1 MATKGFAGAMSHIF
15 RSLGP
20 AILISVA
27 YIDLGKWLA
36 AVEGGARFGF
46 ELVLP
51 LLVFNCIAVLCQYL
65 STGIGMVTGK
75 NLAEVCSEEYSR
87 QSCILLGVL
96 AELSMIIS
104 DLTMVLGIAYVLNL
118 QFGIDLFSC
127 IFVAIPGALL
137 LPLLPALLDNHKFE
151 AMYVILAGFVL
162 LFYVVGVL
170 ISQPE
175 VPVITNELFPKLTG
189 ENAYS
194 VMSLLGA
201 NIMVHNFYIHS
212 SVVQQRRSSNVSI
225 GNLFQDH
232 FFAILIIFTGI
243 FLVNYVLISSAAAV
257 FGNADVAFNIQ
268 DVSVVMDQIFKNPVA
283 PVAFLWVLFISCQ
296 ITALTRNIGG
306 KVILQHLFDTKLSAL
321 VHLLL
326 AKGFTASVALCCVI
340 TGGAEG
346 IYQSFI
352 MCQIMLGMLLPSSAI
367 PLFRVASSRVIMG
380 AFKAS
385 CFTEILAFVSVTV
398 MLIVNVIFIVEVLF
412 GNSTWTVNLKE
423 SSGTA
428 IVILYF
434 FLLLGFTSI
443 CFTFYLATTPL
454 KSANNMLNEQMST
467 RIFLKDLPELCDFI
481 EESNPEMIKHDDDLG
496 SVEETAF
503 EKPLD
508 RISDKSATEYTPDEP
523 HAVVDSDPDSLQT
536 TYSSSV
542 AVYTGSPCDHPEFS
556 TSIEGEKPSD
566 VRDSLGYLPGEY
578 KIQQLVIE
586 KPVAV
591 NAPETNLHMDKGT
604 GEGDAPELENSGKC
618 LFPQPISED
627 ATHVNISK
635 GTSKD
640 GVNSSGNLSKPSR
653 LGRAGRRQLAA
664 ILDEFWANLFDLHG
678 KLTQDASSKRLGIL
692 LGIDMKM
699 AGSSGKVDS
708 RAGDSCK
715 VLFTDTERG
724 QYFFPSS
731 RDNSTCRRMNI
742 QSGDLPI
749 GIQMGNSWSQ
759 NLQQSDAL
767 VQGSSSN
774 IFNPA
779 EKTYSSL
786 RLPQY
791 SNDRDHQPATI
802 HGYQMA
808 SYLREIGTSRNS
820 YTASPRNLPSTS
832 KFSTAYV
839 SPLRYQDMYNHGHN
853 NLGSMQNSDLS
864 RINTLQVGSPYYEP
878 PLIESSEHAVPP
890 AYAKKYHSSPDISGI
905 IALTRNLYLNEGKR
919 STPIGSRTSFGGMAV
934 EQSTYLNPLS
944 RAGTPLAFDDLSPTN
959 VHKEM
964 FPLQSTLNSET
975 RSLFSKQSFE
985 ELFGMVDR
993 DHVEV
998 DQVNTVTVGSDHS
1011 VGDRTAMVRSSIT
1024 AEETFPYAESE
1035 ARMLNSLRFCIMK
1048 ILKLDGSDWLFRQSS
1063 GADEVL
1069 IEQVA
1074 IAEKGLHN
1082 DSSGIS
1088 QIYANEFQCL
1098 SSDLNSN
1105 SIKRSKE
1112 IDLAS
1117 SLSLPNCGDGCVW
1130 RSALVVSFGVWCIQ
1144 RILELSLVES
1154 RPELWGKYTF
1164 VLNRLQGIIEP
1175 AFFTS
1180 RQPLLPCTCLDISAK
1195 CLTKCTFLP
1204 KNGIPCAVEKFS
1216 GKSMTSASMVLDL
1229 IRDVEAAVSSRK
1241 GRTGTAAGDV
1251 AFPKGKEN
1259 LVSVLKRYK
1268 RRLSNKP

>member
-1 MATKGFAGAMSHIF
+1 MHQVIKQLRGRTFRRLKHSLFVATFGPSLSPFTRLCTGEVRWNPSRISDGVGVRAISLCEFPRLRLLDLLGFASFELSAAMLLNRGLGSEELKGLASFGVLVCGFRNWSDLFEIGCFFSTSYLDVPQYGLDFVGGVFAECRGISLCQIWGKLDWLKTLIIWIIDMSGTNSVGILWDLGLGGAMSHIF

-104 DLTMVLGIAYVLNL
+104 DLTMVCKTRNGIGYCIVLNL

-201 NIMVHNFYIHS
+201 NIMAHNFISTLPSYRWLLSINCPVLIRCLCS
-212 SVVQQRRSSNVSI
+212 LQSLNFFYNVQQQRRSSNVSI

-257 FGNADVAFNIQ
+257 FGDADVAFNIQ

-352 MCQIMLGMLLPSSAI
+352 ICQIMSGMLLPSSAI

-412 GNSTWTVNLKE
+412 GNSTWTVSLKE

-454 KSANNMLNEQMST
+454 KSANNMLNEQMSS

-508 RISDKSATEYTPDEP
+508 RLSDKSATEYTPDEP

-566 VRDSLGYLPGEY
+566 VKDSLGYLPGEY

-627 ATHVNISK
+627 ATPVNISK

-678 KLTQDASSKRLGIL
+678 KLTQDASS
-692 LGIDMKM
+692 
-699 AGSSGKVDS
+699 
-708 RAGDSCK
+708 
-715 VLFTDTERG
+715 
-724 QYFFPSS
+724 
-731 RDNSTCRRMNI
+731 
-742 QSGDLPI
+742 
-749 GIQMGNSWSQ
+749 
-759 NLQQSDAL
+759 
-767 VQGSSSN
+767 
-774 IFNPA
+774 
-779 EKTYSSL
+779 
-786 RLPQY
+786 
-791 SNDRDHQPATI
+791 
-802 HGYQMA
+802 
-808 SYLREIGTSRNS
+808 
-820 YTASPRNLPSTS
+820 
-832 KFSTAYV
+832 
-839 SPLRYQDMYNHGHN
+839 
-853 NLGSMQNSDLS
+853 
-864 RINTLQVGSPYYEP
+864 
-878 PLIESSEHAVPP
+878 
-890 AYAKKYHSSPDISGI
+890 
-905 IALTRNLYLNEGKR
+905 
-919 STPIGSRTSFGGMAV
+919 
-934 EQSTYLNPLS
+934 
-944 RAGTPLAFDDLSPTN
+944 
-959 VHKEM
+959 
-964 FPLQSTLNSET
+964 
-975 RSLFSKQSFE
+975 
-985 ELFGMVDR
+985 
-993 DHVEV
+993 
-998 DQVNTVTVGSDHS
+998 S
-1011 VGDRTAMVRSSIT
+1011 V
-1024 AEETFPYAESE
+1024 
-1035 ARMLNSLRFCIMK
+1035 
-1048 ILKLDGSDWLFRQSS
+1048 
-1063 GADEVL
+1063 
-1069 IEQVA
+1069 
-1074 IAEKGLHN
+1074 
-1082 DSSGIS
+1082 
-1088 QIYANEFQCL
+1088 
-1098 SSDLNSN
+1098 
-1105 SIKRSKE
+1105 
-1112 IDLAS
+1112 
-1117 SLSLPNCGDGCVW
+1117 
-1130 RSALVVSFGVWCIQ
+1130 
-1144 RILELSLVES
+1144 
-1154 RPELWGKYTF
+1154 
-1164 VLNRLQGIIEP
+1164 
-1175 AFFTS
+1175 
-1180 RQPLLPCTCLDISAK
+1180 
-1195 CLTKCTFLP
+1195 
-1204 KNGIPCAVEKFS
+1204 
-1216 GKSMTSASMVLDL
+1216 
-1229 IRDVEAAVSSRK
+1229 
-1241 GRTGTAAGDV
+1241 
-1251 AFPKGKEN
+1251 
-1259 LVSVLKRYK
+1259 
-1268 RRLSNKP
+1268 